1 MKGPVSS
8 ETFKLKTVTVPDYR
22 AIMRDMVEQ
31 IAVYAH
37 GRNNHFAV
45 VMRGGLGLMIK
56 SERDDRIEQINSP
69 PSSSVESKAALKVAQ
84 ENGSKIKEKL
94 AIGEEQ
100 HNFLQVLDG
109 AMMDGQFCGNH
120 VTASPGYIRMMQN
133 LGMVVISVDHCGSE
147 AAATR
152 AWQLGKANNILSHA
166 DSGTGPMARVP
177 TGRPQA
183 EGADIIDA
191 LGKAKNIWVFDKNDG
206 YSSKE
211 EWVSSMANSN
221 IDLLVVDPFWRSRL
235 PLLDSEVKRLKEKTI
250 GSVRMVMAR
259 LDISHAR
266 TTDWFWQAAWT
277 TSPPSW
283 IMGPVAGESGAYECA
298 PWPPEWRQMVGRTI
312 AGLMDIGYD
321 GVVIE
326 GADIY
331 KPLEAKT
338 PLP

>member
-1 MKGPVSS
+1 
-8 ETFKLKTVTVPDYR
+8 L
-22 AIMRDMVEQ
+22 
-31 IAVYAH
+31 
-37 GRNNHFAV
+37 
-45 VMRGGLGLMIK
+45 
-56 SERDDRIEQINSP
+56 
-69 PSSSVESKAALKVAQ
+69 
-84 ENGSKIKEKL
+84 
-94 AIGEEQ
+94 
-100 HNFLQVLDG
+100 LDG

-133 LGMVVISVDHCGSE
+133 LGMVVMSVDHCGSE
-147 AAATR
+147 AAATK
-152 AWQLGKANNILSHA
+152 AWQLGKANGILAHA
-166 DSGTGPMARVP
+166 DNGNTPMARVP
-177 TGRPQA
+177 TARPQA
-183 EGADIIDA
+183 EGAEIIDA

-211 EWVSSMANSN
+211 EWISAMANSN
-221 IDLLVVDPFWRSRL
+221 VDLLVIDPFWRSRI
-235 PLLDSEVKRLKEKTI
+235 PVLDSEVKRLKEKTL

-259 LDISHAR
+259 LDISHAH

-277 TSPPSW
+277 TNPPAW
-283 IMGPVAGESGAYECA
+283 IMGPVAGEPGTFECA
-298 PWPPEWRQMVGRTI
+298 PWSPEWRQMVGRTI